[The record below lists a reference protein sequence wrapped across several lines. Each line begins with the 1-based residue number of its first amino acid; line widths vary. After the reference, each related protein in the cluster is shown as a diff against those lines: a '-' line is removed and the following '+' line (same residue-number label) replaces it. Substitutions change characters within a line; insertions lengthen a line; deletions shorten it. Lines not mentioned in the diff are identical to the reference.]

1 MIVEFDKSFEKS
13 LNKVHDNTILR
24 RLKRIIIQIENSPSL
39 SPIPNLIKLTGY
51 SSYYRIRIGDYRIG
65 IELINTNTVR
75 FVIIVAH
82 RKNIYKIFP

>member
-39 SPIPNLIKLTGY
+39 SPFPNLIKLTGY
-51 SSYYRIRIGDYRIG
+51 SSYYRIRIGDYRVG
-65 IELINTNTVR
+65 IELINNNTVR
-75 FVIIVAH
+75 FIIIAH
-82 RKNIYKIFP
+82 RKDIYKVFP